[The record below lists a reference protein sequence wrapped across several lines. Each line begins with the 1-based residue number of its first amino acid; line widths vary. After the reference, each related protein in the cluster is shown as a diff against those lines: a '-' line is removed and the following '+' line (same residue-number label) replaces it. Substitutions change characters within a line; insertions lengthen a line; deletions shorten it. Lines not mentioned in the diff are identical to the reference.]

1 MVNFKRKIL
10 GQLSEKNNLTN
21 NINNKEETTKNT
33 LNSPSYQIQNLFE
46 QNHFLKGDTWNK
58 KTSRVDF
65 HDLG

>member
-33 LNSPSYQIQNLFE
+33 LNSPSSQIQNLFE
-46 QNHFLKGDTWNK
+46 QNHFLKGDT
-58 KTSRVDF
+58 
-65 HDLG
+65 

>member
-33 LNSPSYQIQNLFE
+33 LNSPSHQIQNLFE